1 MSPTATRD
9 VLVFSAQGSSHHL
22 SDNAKI
28 DRLIEHL
35 GEDGH
40 TFDLILGRCRDA
52 LYAELESL
60 DAEEMSILGDGFQ
73 DAFREP
79 KNLLLPPQF
88 FQSHP
93 ILETITLYLRQIL
106 ELMVYASCQNGNHL
120 IVETSGV
127 CTGVLPAIIASSFSS
142 YTSDQFL
149 DAVVESFR
157 LAFWVGLRASLCSIF
172 VDRVDWRG
180 TYRAL
185 FDDLNQ
191 KVSRDSQIEYRVIGV
206 GPGAEPLLG
215 APSDIVVHHNV
226 AIVGNILDFAADVA
240 ADSIAVVGISANY
253 PSGKGIAQFWETLE
267 QGKSA
272 VSEIPKSR
280 FDLSNYYSPDDTKS
294 KPRKFG
300 VKYGNFLQDPYE
312 FDPAY
317 FNVSPREA
325 KSMDPQQRLLLQA
338 SLDALEDAGY
348 VPDSTPTFQR
358 DTFGVYVGVAT
369 GDYVDNLRDEIDV
382 YYSPAGRISY
392 AHQFHGPSIVFDT
405 ACSSSLVAIHN
416 ACVAISSGQC
426 TAALAGGVNTITSP
440 DCKPFDAAADGYC
453 RGEGCGLVVLKK
465 LSQAIEEGDHI
476 YGVIRGTG
484 LNQCGTAKSITHPDA
499 ETQSA
504 LFKQV
509 LRSSR
514 TSPESISVI
523 EAHGTGT
530 QAGDY
535 AETSSLRAVFGP
547 RPPSSPLYL
556 GSVKGNIGHAEAASG
571 VAALTKLLLMMENGK
586 IPPQASHKRIN
597 PRLAENLSCGLVVPT
612 EALKWESMFGRA
624 PRRALLNNFGAAGSN
639 AALVLEEYQAGH
651 RRVRN
656 KMKLL
661 NSTRSRHVLNLSAKS
676 EQSLEKL
683 RVNYID
689 YLERNG
695 GIAPLDLCYTANARK
710 VDYVSHRLSVTGK
723 DTKELLD
730 QLRKATAVKKKTP
743 NSDRKTTVF
752 VFPGQG
758 SVYKGMGAELLS
770 TVPIFRDCVRECDSI
785 LAQNGFPVVTPFIA
799 NSAASNT
806 DEDSED
812 GAIVDQCACFVI
824 EYALARLWMHWGIK
838 PDIVMGHSI
847 GEYAA
852 FVIAESLSVR
862 DALTLVATRAKLMAT
877 KCKIGMSGMVSC
889 RAPVSE
895 ISEHLSA
902 AASDLPGLSIAC
914 YNSPEDIV
922 VAGATE
928 CLEKFIEHSES
939 MFRRGVSGVPYQF
952 LPTLR
957 AAQEPWVTL
966 ASSLQSLW
974 LSDHKVNWRG
984 VYEGTSAKLLRSLP
998 RYPLAST
1005 PYVVHFREPHVQE
1018 VPPDR
1023 RKVPAQRSF
1032 EFLDS
1037 GSISIPG
1044 STKTT
1049 FITQMAQIS
1058 RYIKAHAVGGAALCP
1073 ASVYME
1079 VALEALATLNHA
1091 ENNPSMTVFEDLKF
1105 DKPLIWCDSLQ
1116 DDATFDI
1123 RTELDSQGPEGCAV
1137 TTSSQKHQVHF
1148 SGRLTQKP
1156 ANILSENMIRKQAY
1170 VKRQLLPFTQ
1180 DSTASPLETLS
1191 SRTIYEVIFPRVVD
1205 YAEPFLT
1212 LKKLTISPSGLE
1224 GYGTFQ
1230 LSQSA
1235 LEGQF
1240 VCPPAFVDTL
1250 LHAAGFMANTSV
1262 TPDIACICAHV
1273 ERVIVPCGLSEI
1285 YEQEMKVYCSLI
1297 DVGHSIV
1304 ADAYAM
1310 NIKGEVISFVE
1321 GISFKKLQLKSFKAH
1336 LGRLAKPSAPPP
1348 IYTTPPSPPLLAT
1361 KEQRAVTIDKERL
1374 TKPSGGVEAAVRAIL
1389 REVCGIDGDH
1399 ATGTLAEMGIDSLLI
1414 IELAHSIQSRF
1425 PNAEVSK
1432 SDLENCSTF
1441 EDLVSTVHQGFKQGP
1456 PNESALPGLTEDNSP
1471 ISTSPGTVTPP
1482 RVPLPANTKDTTP
1495 ELDALFLETCGL
1507 SLTDDEKGHP
1517 LTSLGVDSLLS
1528 IELAHELRG
1537 RFGLSIEEDHE
1548 SISHLTFR
1556 QLEDLYKKRLSSS
1569 MRSPSNQGRQQKP
1582 AENIRAPEKATKEP
1596 FPQPLQ
1602 YQVNGAPRTKLCLFH
1617 DGSGMC
1623 SMYARLRNINRTVHG
1638 VFSLDATSPS
1648 PAVKQMEDL
1657 AAFYIKA
1664 GNLGAEEE
1672 IILGGWSFGGV
1683 LAFEVSRQLRKL
1695 GTTVK
1700 GVILIDSPYP
1710 IGHQALPSEVI
1721 SHVVKKP
1728 SKGRE
1733 LLSDAAKQARDTIE
1747 AQFRRHA
1754 RMLQE
1759 YNPDRNVEEV
1769 PCVMLKCT
1777 HTLDTETLCGVSY
1790 PWLSDDTFR
1799 DQCVR
1804 DWEQLIGKRITVMD
1818 VDCNHFEVFDEKHLQ
1833 DVSEKLGVAC
1843 DLLESAQ
1850 GLE

>member
-1 MSPTATRD
+1 MKPTATRD
-9 VLVFSAQGSSHHL
+9 VLVFSAQGSTHHL
-22 SDNAKI
+22 SDHAKI
-28 DRLIEHL
+28 DRLNEHL
-35 GEDGH
+35 GEEKQ

-52 LYAELESL
+52 LYAELESS
-60 DAEEMSILGDGFQ
+60 DADEKSILGDGFQ
-73 DAFREP
+73 DAFQEP
-79 KNLLLPPQF
+79 KNLLLPPQS

-93 ILETITLYLRQIL
+93 ILETITLYLHQIL
-106 ELMVYASCQNGNHL
+106 ELMVYASCRSGSHI
-120 IVETSGV
+120 IVETS
-127 CTGVLPAIIASSFSS
+127 A
-142 YTSDQFL
+142 
-149 DAVVESFR
+149 
-157 LAFWVGLRASLCSIF
+157 LCSIF

-180 TYRAL
+180 
-185 FDDLNQ
+185 
-191 KVSRDSQIEYRVIGV
+191 
-206 GPGAEPLLG
+206 AESLLG
-215 APSDIVVHHNV
+215 APSDIVVHHNI
-226 AIVGNILDFAADVA
+226 AIVGNILEFAAEVA
-240 ADSIAVVGISANY
+240 ADSIAIVGISANY
-253 PSGKGIAQFWETLE
+253 ASGKGAAKFWEALE

-280 FDLSNYYSPDDTKS
+280 FDLSNYYSTDSTKAG
-294 KPRKFG
+294 PRKFG

-348 VPDSTPTFQR
+348 VPDSTPSFQR

-382 YYSPAGRISY
+382 YYSPGTLRAFLAGRISY
-392 AHQFHGPSIVFDT
+392 AHQFHGPSMVFDT

-440 DCKPFDAAADGYC
+440 DMYLGLARAHFLSSTGQCKPFDAAADGYC
-453 RGEGCGLVVLKK
+453 RGEGCGLIVLKK

-476 YGVIRGTG
+476 YGVIRGTS

-499 ETQSA
+499 GTQSA

-509 LRSSR
+509 LRSSK

-535 AETSSLRAVFGP
+535 AETSSLKAVFGP

-571 VAALTKLLLMMENGK
+571 VAGLTKLLLMMENGK
-586 IPPQASHKRIN
+586 IPPQASHKQIN
-597 PRLAENLSCGLVVPT
+597 PRLAENLSCGLVIPT
-612 EALKWESMFGRA
+612 EALKWESMSSRA

-639 AALVLEEYQAGH
+639 AVLVLEEYHVGH
-651 RRVRN
+651 RRARN

-661 NSTRSRHVLNLSAKS
+661 DSTRSRHILNLSAKS

-683 RVNYID
+683 RGNYID

-710 VDYVSHRLSVTGK
+710 FDYVSHRLSVTGK
-723 DTKELLD
+723 DTMELLD
-730 QLRKATAVKKKTP
+730 QLRRTTIFKKKTP
-743 NSDRKTTVF
+743 NSDRKSTVF

-758 SVYKGMGAELLS
+758 SAYRGMGAELL
-770 TVPIFRDCVRECDSI
+770 TTAPIFHDCVRECDNI
-785 LAQNGFPVVTPFIA
+785 LAQNGFPVVTPFIS

-812 GAIVDQCACFVI
+812 GVIVAQCACFVI
-824 EYALARLWMHWGIK
+824 EYALARLWMHWGIR

-877 KCKIGMSGMVSC
+877 KCKPGMSGMVSC

-895 ISEHLSA
+895 ISELLSA
-902 AASDLPGLSIAC
+902 TASDLRGLSIAC
-914 YNSPEDIV
+914 YNSPEDVV

-928 CLEKFIEHSES
+928 RLEKFIEHSES

-957 AAQEPWVTL
+957 APQEPWVTL
-966 ASSLQSLW
+966 TSSLQSLW

-984 VYEGTSAKLLRSLP
+984 VM
-998 RYPLAST
+998 
-1005 PYVVHFREPHVQE
+1005 
-1018 VPPDR
+1018 
-1023 RKVPAQRSF
+1023 KV
-1032 EFLDS
+1032 L
-1037 GSISIPG
+1037 
-1044 STKTT
+1044 
-1049 FITQMAQIS
+1049 
-1058 RYIKAHAVGGAALCP
+1058 
-1073 ASVYME
+1073 
-1079 VALEALATLNHA
+1079 
-1091 ENNPSMTVFEDLKF
+1091 EDLKF
-1105 DKPLIWCDSLQ
+1105 DKPLIWSESLR

-1123 RTELDSQGPEGCAV
+1123 RTELDSQGLEGCAV
-1137 TTSSQKHQVHF
+1137 TTSSRKHQVHF

-1156 ANILSENMIRKQAY
+1156 SNILSENMMRHQAF

-1180 DSTASPLETLS
+1180 NSTASPLETLS

-1235 LEGQF
+1235 LEGRF
-1240 VCPPAFVDTL
+1240 ICPPAFVDTL

-1273 ERVIVPCGLSEI
+1273 ERVVLPCGLSEI

-1297 DVGHSIV
+1297 DVGHSVV
-1304 ADAYAM
+1304 ADVYAM
-1310 NIKGEVISFVE
+1310 DIKGEVISFVE
-1321 GISFKKLQLKSFKAH
+1321 GIFFKKLQLKSFKAH
-1336 LGRLAKPSAPPP
+1336 LGRVAKPSATPP
-1348 IYTTPPSPPLLAT
+1348 IRTTPPSPPLLAT
-1361 KEQRAVTIDKERL
+1361 KEQRTVAINKERL
-1374 TKPSGGVEAAVRAIL
+1374 TKPSGNVEAAVNAIL
-1389 REVCGIDGDH
+1389 RELCGIDGDH
-1399 ATGTLAEMGIDSLLI
+1399 ATGTLVEMGIDSLLI

-1432 SDLENCSTF
+1432 SDLENCSTI
-1441 EDLVSTVHQGFKQGP
+1441 EELVSTVHQGLKQGS
-1456 PNESALPGLTEDNSP
+1456 PNEFALPGLTEDNSP

-1482 RVPLPANTKDTTP
+1482 RVPLPTNTKDTTP

-1507 SLTDDEKGHP
+1507 NLTDDEKGHP

-1528 IELAHELRG
+1528 IELAQELRG

-1548 SISHLTFR
+1548 SISRLTFR
-1556 QLEDLYKKRLSSS
+1556 QLEELYKKKLPSSI
-1569 MRSPSNQGRQQKP
+1569 RSPSRQGRQQKP
-1582 AENIRAPEKATKEP
+1582 PDNIQATEKLTKEP

-1623 SMYARLRNINRTVHG
+1623 SMYGRLRNINRTVHG
-1638 VFSLDATSPS
+1638 IFSPDATSPS
-1648 PAVKQMEDL
+1648 PAVKRMEDL
-1657 AAFYIKA
+1657 AAFYIKS
-1664 GNLGAEEE
+1664 GNLGAEQE

-1695 GTTVK
+1695 GTAVK

-1710 IGHQALPSEVI
+1710 IDHQALPPEVI

-1733 LLSDAAKQARDTIE
+1733 LLSGAAKQARDTIE
-1747 AQFRRHA
+1747 AQFQRHA
-1754 RMLQE
+1754 RMLEE
-1759 YNPDRNVEEV
+1759 YNPDRNVEDV
-1769 PCVMLKCT
+1769 PCVMLRCT
-1777 HTLDTETLCGVSY
+1777 HALDTETLCGVSY

-1804 DWEQLIGKRITVMD
+1804 DWEQLIEKRIPVMD

-1833 DVSEKLGVAC
+1833 DVSEKLGIAC
-1843 DLLESAQ
+1843 DMLESARRL
-1850 GLE
+1850 G

>member
-1 MSPTATRD
+1 M
-9 VLVFSAQGSSHHL
+9 
-22 SDNAKI
+22 
-28 DRLIEHL
+28 
-35 GEDGH
+35 
-40 TFDLILGRCRDA
+40 
-52 LYAELESL
+52 
-60 DAEEMSILGDGFQ
+60 
-73 DAFREP
+73 
-79 KNLLLPPQF
+79 
-88 FQSHP
+88 
-93 ILETITLYLRQIL
+93 
-106 ELMVYASCQNGNHL
+106 
-120 IVETSGV
+120 
-127 CTGVLPAIIASSFSS
+127 
-142 YTSDQFL
+142 
-149 DAVVESFR
+149 
-157 LAFWVGLRASLCSIF
+157 LALCSIF

-180 TYRAL
+180 
-185 FDDLNQ
+185 
-191 KVSRDSQIEYRVIGV
+191 
-206 GPGAEPLLG
+206 AESLLG
-215 APSDIVVHHNV
+215 APSDIVTHHNI
-226 AIVGNILDFAADVA
+226 AIAGNILDFAADVT
-240 ADSIAVVGISANY
+240 ADSIAIVGLSANY
-253 PSGKGIAQFWETLE
+253 PSGKGVAQFWETLE

-294 KPRKFG
+294 KPRKFS

-382 YYSPAGRISY
+382 HYSP
-392 AHQFHGPSIVFDT
+392 
-405 ACSSSLVAIHN
+405 
-416 ACVAISSGQC
+416 
-426 TAALAGGVNTITSP
+426 
-440 DCKPFDAAADGYC
+440 AADGYC

-499 ETQSA
+499 GTQSA

-571 VAALTKLLLMMENGK
+571 VAGLTKLLLMMENGK

-597 PRLAENLSCGLVVPT
+597 PRLAGNFSCGLVVPT
-612 EALKWESMFGRA
+612 EALKWESMSSRA

-639 AALVLEEYQAGH
+639 AVLVLEEYQAGH

-661 NSTRSRHVLNLSAKS
+661 DSTRSQHILNLSAKS

-683 RVNYID
+683 RGAYID

-710 VDYVSHRLSVTGK
+710 FDYVSSRLSVTGK

-730 QLRKATAVKKKTP
+730 QLRKTTVVKKKTP

-758 SVYKGMGAELLS
+758 SVYRGMGAELLS
-770 TVPIFRDCVRECDSI
+770 TAPIFRDCVRECDSI
-785 LAQNGFPVVTPFIA
+785 LAQSGFPVVTPFIA
-799 NSAASNT
+799 NSAAGNL
-806 DEDSED
+806 DEESED
-812 GAIVDQCACFVI
+812 GVIMAQCACFVI

-838 PDIVMGHSI
+838 PDMVMGHSI

-852 FVIAESLSVR
+852 FVVAESLSVR

-877 KCKIGMSGMVSC
+877 KCKPGMSGMVSC

-895 ISEHLSA
+895 ISELLSA
-902 AASDLPGLSIAC
+902 TASGLPGLSIAC
-914 YNSPEDIV
+914 YNSPEDVV

-928 CLEKFIEHSES
+928 HLEKFIEHCKRKSLKQKKLQVPFGFHSAAMDPILEDLKSCASSLDIRPPVIKIGSSLHGRLLCQEDLDENYLTRHTREPVKFCDLVKSISAELQGSELTVLEVGPSVTTES
-939 MFRRGVSGVPYQF
+939 MFRRGVSGVPYLF

-957 AAQEPWVTL
+957 APQEPW
-966 ASSLQSLW
+966 
-974 LSDHKVNWRG
+974 
-984 VYEGTSAKLLRSLP
+984 
-998 RYPLAST
+998 
-1005 PYVVHFREPHVQE
+1005 
-1018 VPPDR
+1018 
-1023 RKVPAQRSF
+1023 
-1032 EFLDS
+1032 
-1037 GSISIPG
+1037 
-1044 STKTT
+1044 
-1049 FITQMAQIS
+1049 
-1058 RYIKAHAVGGAALCP
+1058 
-1073 ASVYME
+1073 
-1079 VALEALATLNHA
+1079 
-1091 ENNPSMTVFEDLKF
+1091 
-1105 DKPLIWCDSLQ
+1105 
-1116 DDATFDI
+1116 
-1123 RTELDSQGPEGCAV
+1123 
-1137 TTSSQKHQVHF
+1137 
-1148 SGRLTQKP
+1148 KP
-1156 ANILSENMIRKQAY
+1156 ANTLSEIMIRKHAY

-1191 SRTIYEVIFPRVVD
+1191 SRTIYKAVFPRVVD

-1224 GYGTFQ
+1224 GYGTFK
-1230 LSQSA
+1230 LLQSA

-1273 ERVIVPCGLSEI
+1273 ERAVVPCGLFEI

-1310 NIKGEVISFVE
+1310 DTKGEVVSFVE
-1321 GISFKKLQLKSFKAH
+1321 GMSFKKVQLKSFKAH

-1348 IYTTPPSPPLLAT
+1348 IHTTPPSPPFLAT
-1361 KEQRAVTIDKERL
+1361 KEQRTVTINKERL
-1374 TKPSGGVEAAVRAIL
+1374 TKSSGSVEAAIRAIL

-1399 ATGTLAEMGIDSLLI
+1399 ATGTLTEMGIDSLLI

-1432 SDLENCSTF
+1432 SDLENCSTI
-1441 EDLVSTVHQGFKQGP
+1441 EELVSTIYQGFKQGP

-1471 ISTSPGTVTPP
+1471 ISTSPGTLTPP
-1482 RVPLPANTKDTTP
+1482 RVPLLANTKDTTP
-1495 ELDALFLETCGL
+1495 ELEALFLETCGL
-1507 SLTDDEKGHP
+1507 NLTDDEKGHP

-1528 IELAHELRG
+1528 IELGHELRG
-1537 RFGLSIEEDHE
+1537 RFGLPIEENYE
-1548 SISHLTFR
+1548 GISNLTFR
-1556 QLEDLYKKRLSSS
+1556 QLEDLYKKKLSSR
-1569 MRSPSNQGRQQKP
+1569 MRSSSSQGRQQKP
-1582 AENIRAPEKATKEP
+1582 ADNIRTPENATKEL

-1602 YQVNGAPRTKLCLFH
+1602 CQVNGAPRAKLCLFH

-1638 VFSLDATSPS
+1638 VFSLDVTSPS
-1648 PAVKQMEDL
+1648 PAVKRMEDL

-1664 GNLGAEEE
+1664 GNLGAEEG

-1695 GTTVK
+1695 GNTVK

-1710 IGHQALPSEVI
+1710 IDHQALPSEVI
-1721 SHVVKKP
+1721 SHVVKKL

-1733 LLSDAAKQARDTIE
+1733 LLSDAAKQVRATIE

-1759 YNPDRNVEEV
+1759 YNPDRQDEDV

-1777 HTLDTETLCGVSY
+1777 HALDTEMLCGVSY

-1799 DQCVR
+1799 DKCVR
-1804 DWEQLIGKRITVMD
+1804 DWEQLIGKRIPVMD
-1818 VDCNHFEVFDEKHLQ
+1818 VDCNHFEVFDDKHLH
-1833 DVSEKLGVAC
+1833 DVSEKLGMAC
-1843 DLLESAQ
+1843 DMLESARR
-1850 GLE
+1850 LE

>member
-1 MSPTATRD
+1 MHTTTEAKLCSPCA
-9 VLVFSAQGSSHHL
+9 
-22 SDNAKI
+22 
-28 DRLIEHL
+28 
-35 GEDGH
+35 
-40 TFDLILGRCRDA
+40 
-52 LYAELESL
+52 
-60 DAEEMSILGDGFQ
+60 
-73 DAFREP
+73 
-79 KNLLLPPQF
+79 
-88 FQSHP
+88 
-93 ILETITLYLRQIL
+93 
-106 ELMVYASCQNGNHL
+106 
-120 IVETSGV
+120 
-127 CTGVLPAIIASSFSS
+127 ASSS
-142 YTSDQFL
+142 T
-149 DAVVESFR
+149 E
-157 LAFWVGLRASLCSIF
+157 W
-172 VDRVDWRG
+172 
-180 TYRAL
+180 
-185 FDDLNQ
+185 
-191 KVSRDSQIEYRVIGV
+191 IG
-206 GPGAEPLLG
+206 G
-215 APSDIVVHHNV
+215 
-226 AIVGNILDFAADVA
+226 
-240 ADSIAVVGISANY
+240 
-253 PSGKGIAQFWETLE
+253 
-267 QGKSA
+267 
-272 VSEIPKSR
+272 IPKSR

-294 KPRKFG
+294 KPRKLG

-348 VPDSTPTFQR
+348 VPGSTPTFQR

-499 ETQSA
+499 GTQSA

-571 VAALTKLLLMMENGK
+571 VAGLTKLLLMMENGK

-597 PRLAENLSCGLVVPT
+597 PRLAEILSCGLVVPT
-612 EALKWESMFGRA
+612 EALKWESMPSRA

-639 AALVLEEYQAGH
+639 AVLVLEEYQAGH

-656 KMKLL
+656 KIKPL

-676 EQSLEKL
+676 EKSLEKL
-683 RVNYID
+683 RGNYIN

-710 VDYVSHRLSVTGK
+710 VDYISYRLSVTGK

-730 QLRKATAVKKKTP
+730 QLRKATAVKKKT
-743 NSDRKTTVF
+743 SKSERKTTVF

-758 SVYKGMGAELLS
+758 SVYRGMGAELLS
-770 TVPIFRDCVRECDSI
+770 TAPIFRDCVRECDRI

-806 DEDSED
+806 DDDSED

-838 PDIVMGHSI
+838 PDIVMGH
-847 GEYAA
+847 
-852 FVIAESLSVR
+852 
-862 DALTLVATRAKLMAT
+862 
-877 KCKIGMSGMVSC
+877 

-895 ISEHLSA
+895 ISEHLNA
-902 AASDLPGLSIAC
+902 TASDLPGLSIAC
-914 YNSPEDIV
+914 YNSPEDVV
-922 VAGATE
+922 VAGAKE
-928 CLEKFIEHSES
+928 CLEKFIEHCKRKGIKQKKLQVPFGFHSAAMDPILDDLKSCASCLDIRPPAIKIGSSLHGRLLRQEDLDENYLTRHTREPVKFCDLVKSLSVELQGSESTVLEVGPSVTTES

-957 AAQEPWVTL
+957 SPQDPWVTL
-966 ASSLQSLW
+966 VSSLQSLW

-984 VYEGTSAKLLRSLP
+984 VYEGTSAKFLRFLP

-1005 PYVVHFREPHVQE
+1005 PYIVPFREPHAHE
-1018 VPPDR
+1018 VLPDR
-1023 RKVPAQRSF
+1023 GKVPAQRPF

-1079 VALEALATLNHA
+1079 IALEALATLNHA
-1091 ENNPSMTVFEDLKF
+1091 ENNPSMKVFEDLKF
-1105 DKPLIWCDSLQ
+1105 DKPLTWSESLH

-1156 ANILSENMIRKQAY
+1156 ASILSETMIRKQAY

-1191 SRTIYEVIFPRVVD
+1191 SRTIYEAIFPRVVD

-1224 GYGTFQ
+1224 GCGTFQ

-1240 VCPPAFVDTL
+1240 ICPPAFVDTL

-1273 ERVIVPCGLSEI
+1273 ERVVVPCGLSEI

-1310 NIKGEVISFVE
+1310 DIKGEVISFAE

-1336 LGRLAKPSAPPP
+1336 LGRLAKSSAPPP
-1348 IYTTPPSPPLLAT
+1348 IYTTPPSPLLTT
-1361 KEQRAVTIDKERL
+1361 KEQRAVTINKDHL
-1374 TKPSGGVEAAVRAIL
+1374 TKPSGSVEAAVRTIL

-1399 ATGTLAEMGIDSLLI
+1399 ATGTLAEMGIDSLLN
-1414 IELAHSIQSRF
+1414 IELAHSIQNRF

-1432 SDLENCSTF
+1432 SDLENCSTI
-1441 EDLVSTVHQGFKQGP
+1441 EEIVSTVYQGFRQGP

-1482 RVPLPANTKDTTP
+1482 RVALPASTKDTTP

-1507 SLTDDEKGHP
+1507 NLTDEEKGHP
-1517 LTSLGVDSLLS
+1517 LTALGVDSLLS
-1528 IELAHELRG
+1528 IELARELRE

-1548 SISHLTFR
+1548 SVSHLTFR

-1569 MRSPSNQGRQQKP
+1569 MRSPSSQGRQQKP
-1582 AENIRAPEKATKEP
+1582 AENIWALEKATKEP
-1596 FPQPLQ
+1596 FPRPLQ

-1623 SMYARLRNINRTVHG
+1623 SMYAKLRNINRTAHG

-1648 PAVKQMEDL
+1648 PAVKRMEDL

-1664 GNLGAEEE
+1664 GNLGVKEE

-1710 IGHQALPSEVI
+1710 IDHQALPLEVI

-1728 SKGRE
+1728 SKGRK

-1759 YNPDRNVEEV
+1759 YNPDRNVEDV

-1777 HTLDTETLCGVSY
+1777 HTFDTETLCGVSY

-1799 DQCVR
+1799 DQCMR
-1804 DWEQLIGKRITVMD
+1804 DWEQLIGKRIPVMD
-1818 VDCNHFEVFDEKHLQ
+1818 VDCNHFEVFDEKHIQ

-1850 GLE
+1850 GLERTAIPTDKA

>member
-1 MSPTATRD
+1 MCVVNTFKPPTSAPQPRISAVFNQNVVSLSGHGASLHQLRSTLLGPPIQCKAAQIHAYYHGGQAMLSTVQQVKSD
-9 VLVFSAQGSSHHL
+9 VKRRESNSQPLLDSA
-22 SDNAKI
+22 
-28 DRLIEHL
+28 
-35 GEDGH
+35 
-40 TFDLILGRCRDA
+40 
-52 LYAELESL
+52 
-60 DAEEMSILGDGFQ
+60 
-73 DAFREP
+73 
-79 KNLLLPPQF
+79 
-88 FQSHP
+88 
-93 ILETITLYLRQIL
+93 
-106 ELMVYASCQNGNHL
+106 
-120 IVETSGV
+120 
-127 CTGVLPAIIASSFSS
+127 
-142 YTSDQFL
+142 
-149 DAVVESFR
+149 
-157 LAFWVGLRASLCSIF
+157 LCSIF
-172 VDRVDWRG
+172 VDRVDWEG

-191 KVSRDSQIEYRVIGV
+191 RVSRDSQIEYRVIGV
-206 GPGAEPLLG
+206 GPGAESLLG

-226 AIVGNILDFAADVA
+226 AIVGNILDFAAEVA
-240 ADSIAVVGISANY
+240 ADNIAVVGISANY
-253 PSGKGIAQFWETLE
+253 PSGKGVTQFWETLE

-280 FDLSNYYSPDDTKS
+280 FDLSNYYSPDDAKS

-382 YYSPAGRISY
+382 YYSPGTLRAFLAGRISY
-392 AHQFHGPSIVFDT
+392 AHQFHGPSMVFDT

-426 TAALAGGVNTITSP
+426 TAALAGGVNTISSP

-514 TSPESISVI
+514 TRPESISVI

-556 GSVKGNIGHAEAASG
+556 SSVKGNIGHAEAASG
-571 VAALTKLLLMMENGK
+571 VAGLTKLLLMMENGV

-597 PRLAENLSCGLVVPT
+597 PRLVENLSCGLVVPT
-612 EALKWESMFGRA
+612 EAVKWENMSSRA

-639 AALVLEEYQAGH
+639 AVLVLEEYQAGH

-661 NSTRSRHVLNLSAKS
+661 TSTRSRHVLNLSAKS

-683 RVNYID
+683 RGKYID

-695 GIAPLDLCYTANARK
+695 EIAPLDLCYTANARK

-730 QLRKATAVKKKTP
+730 QLRKTTAVKKKTP

-758 SVYKGMGAELLS
+758 SVYRGMGAELLS
-770 TVPIFRDCVRECDSI
+770 TAPVFRDCVRECDSI

-799 NSAASNT
+799 NSAVRNT

-838 PDIVMGHSI
+838 PDIVIGHSI

-877 KCKIGMSGMVSC
+877 KCEIGMSGMVSC

-902 AASDLPGLSIAC
+902 TASDLPGLSIAC
-914 YNSPEDIV
+914 YNSPEDVV

-939 MFRRGVSGVPYQF
+939 MFKRGLSGVPYQF

-957 AAQEPWVTL
+957 ASQEPWVTL
-966 ASSLQSLW
+966 TSSLQSLW

-984 VYEGTSAKLLRSLP
+984 VYEGTSANLLRSLP

-1005 PYVVHFREPHVQE
+1005 PYIVPFREPHAHE

-1023 RKVPAQRSF
+1023 RKVPAQRPF
-1032 EFLDS
+1032 DFLDS

-1058 RYIKAHAVGGAALCP
+1058 RYIKAHTVGGAALCP

-1091 ENNPSMTVFEDLKF
+1091 ENHPSMKVFEDLKF
-1105 DKPLIWCDSLQ
+1105 DKPLIWSESLH
-1116 DDATFDI
+1116 DDANFDI
-1123 RTELDSQGPEGCAV
+1123 RTELDSQGPEGCTV

-1156 ANILSENMIRKQAY
+1156 ASILSENMIRKQAY

-1205 YAEPFLT
+1205 YAEPFLS

-1262 TPDIACICAHV
+1262 TPDIACICAHI
-1273 ERVIVPCGLSEI
+1273 ERVVVPCGLSEI

-1310 NIKGEVISFVE
+1310 DIKGEVISFVE

-1336 LGRLAKPSAPPP
+1336 LGRLGKPSTPPP
-1348 IYTTPPSPPLLAT
+1348 IRTTPPSPPLLAT
-1361 KEQRAVTIDKERL
+1361 KEQRTVTINGERS
-1374 TKPSGGVEAAVRAIL
+1374 TKPSGSVDAAVRAIL

-1399 ATGTLAEMGIDSLLI
+1399 ATGTLAEMGIDSLLN

-1432 SDLENCSTF
+1432 SDLENCSTI
-1441 EDLVSTVHQGFKQGP
+1441 EELVNTIHQGFKQGP

-1482 RVPLPANTKDTTP
+1482 RVPLLANTKETTP

-1507 SLTDDEKGHP
+1507 NLTDDEKGHP

-1548 SISHLTFR
+1548 SISNLTFR
-1556 QLEDLYKKRLSSS
+1556 QLEDLYKKRLSSN
-1569 MRSPSNQGRQQKP
+1569 MGSPPSQGRQQKP
-1582 AENIRAPEKATKEP
+1582 AENIRAPERATKEP

-1602 YQVNGAPRTKLCLFH
+1602 YQVSGAPRTKLCLFH

-1648 PAVKQMEDL
+1648 PAVKGMEDL

-1710 IGHQALPSEVI
+1710 IDHQALPSEVI

-1728 SKGRE
+1728 SKGRQ

-1759 YNPDRNVEEV
+1759 YNPDRNVEDV

-1790 PWLSDDTFR
+1790 PWLSEDAFR

-1804 DWEQLIGKRITVMD
+1804 DWEQLIGKRIPVMD

-1843 DLLESAQ
+1843 DLLESAKD
-1850 GLE
+1850 